1 MHAELGSYE
10 PRSLVLPLLSPC
22 HARYLSHELIKNE
35 PAEEEAADREGG
47 NREASRGKKM
57 VFVSANDHQEW
68 LVVRS
73 PPTKRTRRRG
83 RERERKKDELYQD
96 E

>member
-35 PAEEEAADREGG
+35 PAEEEAA
-47 NREASRGKKM
+47 
-57 VFVSANDHQEW
+57 
-68 LVVRS
+68 
-73 PPTKRTRRRG
+73 
-83 RERERKKDELYQD
+83 EREETDRHGERKWFLFRPMTIKNGPSSAVHQQSEHGGERDGEKDELYQD